1 MSCSHGLST
10 TPLSYRA
17 KRIESHQPT
26 HAAPSSLLV
35 ADLNSYL
42 NPSSRPGRINHAET
56 QTRRHYQQGEGG
68 KTVTQQQQQQ
78 QQQQRRG
85 RRVVSSPA
93 GAPIPP
99 SSELLRKLRQQLRS

>member
-78 QQQQRRG
+78 RG
-85 RRVVSSPA
+85 RRGVVSPPA
-93 GAPIPP
+93 SAPIPP